1 MLFQSES
8 LLVFP
13 ELLLLPPWE
22 LWGGTDTHG
31 LNYQPTKRRVDR
43 KYILLT
49 HFLLLRC
56 KIHKCKLI
64 NLYLMNLRKSKPT
77 TLLSVVNMYFLYP
90 HSNPSPPIPP
100 SSISMLHETMFQK
113 AIMPVIVRYYTTQPI
128 LYHNTI
134 LHYTAIQYTSLPWP
148 VLHCS
153 ELQCSLLYYTVL
165 RLTTIHCTALHCTTV
180 GLVALSSNTLHFTA
194 PHCTALHCTA
204 PL

>member
-31 LNYQPTKRRVDR
+31 LNYQPTKWRIDR

-49 HFLLLRC
+49 HFLLLPH
-56 KIHKCKLI
+56 KIHKCILI
-64 NLYLMNLRKSKPT
+64 NLYLMNLKKSKPT

-90 HSNPSPPIPP
+90 HSNPGPPIRQ
-100 SSISMLHETMFQK
+100 SSISILHEIMFQK

-128 LYHNTI
+128 IYHITI
-134 LHYTAIQYTSLPWP
+134 LHYTALHYT
-148 VLHCS
+148 
-153 ELQCSLLYYTVL
+153 
-165 RLTTIHCTALHCTTV
+165 
-180 GLVALSSNTLHFTA
+180 TLF
-194 PHCTALHCTA
+194 
-204 PL
+204 